1 MIRICK
7 VSDTEY
13 LKQIGKKT
21 FGETFRSQNK
31 KENIEA
37 YLKTAFTSE
46 RMVEELKNPN
56 SYFYF
61 IYFKNELAG
70 YLKLNLSN
78 AQTEEIEGNNIEIE
92 RIYILRKFQK
102 NGLGKELY
110 KQALKLAK
118 DLECEN
124 IWLGVW
130 EKNENA
136 IQFYKKLGFYKIG
149 EHVFFMGDEK
159 QIDFIMLKEL

>member
-1 MIRICK
+1 
-7 VSDTEY
+7 
-13 LKQIGKKT
+13 
-21 FGETFRSQNK
+21 
-31 KENIEA
+31 
-37 YLKTAFTSE
+37 
-46 RMVEELKNPN
+46 
-56 SYFYF
+56 
-61 IYFKNELAG
+61 
-70 YLKLNLSN
+70 
-78 AQTEEIEGNNIEIE
+78 
-92 RIYILRKFQK
+92 
-102 NGLGKELY
+102 ELY

-136 IQFYKKLGFYKIG
+136 IQFYKKLGFYKID

>member
-31 KENIEA
+31 KENIEE

-46 RMVEELKNPN
+46 RMAEELKNPN

-61 IYFKNELAG
+61 IYFENELAG

-102 NGLGKELY
+102 M
-110 KQALKLAK
+110 
-118 DLECEN
+118 D
-124 IWLGVW
+124 
-130 EKNENA
+130 
-136 IQFYKKLGFYKIG
+136 
-149 EHVFFMGDEK
+149 
-159 QIDFIMLKEL
+159 